1 MINKKL
7 IDVFLTTLS
16 KEELIK
22 GINILFNHF
31 KIDSDYNYET
41 RINNFINI
49 LADNKSTTIEDIDIN
64 LLKENIKFD
73 IYKGDQINK
82 DSIKIIDIDPLDET
96 IKISFNKINN
106 EYPSDIILQYYKY
119 LKTVK

>member
-31 KIDSDYNYET
+31 KIDSEYNYEN

-49 LADNKSTTIEDIDIN
+49 LVDNKIPTIEDIDIN
-64 LLKENIKFD
+64 LLKENIETD

-82 DSIKIIDIDPLDET
+82 DSIEILDIDPLDNS
-96 IKISFNKINN
+96 IKIRFTKINN
-106 EYPSDIILQYYKY
+106 NYSYTEIIPYDKY